1 MNINRLAVVGPA
13 DSVALIS
20 EVAQERNAILKVFP
34 IIYQDASEVPEILQQ
49 YDSDVDFW
57 LFSGKVPY
65 SYAANSGNTQKP
77 LYYISHTGSSL
88 YRVLV
93 QMAASGKLPKNKIS
107 FDTFNRKEIEEA
119 FTDLSPDIPTLHLLE
134 YDGVIS
140 AGEVTKYHYGLWQS
154 GTTEVAVTCFLSS
167 YLSLKQLGV
176 PAFRIW
182 PTRDTIRTMLTIATS
197 EVEASRF
204 KGGQIAIQHISI
216 DGYDDLVRDSAS
228 NYVAK
233 RVEMQLYDLLLDYT
247 EAVKGS
253 IIQHGNG
260 QYTIYSTRGVVE
272 QLTRQ
277 FTVMPILD
285 DVTRKLVISV
295 SGGIGFGPTAY
306 AAEENAHIALGLA
319 RRAGKSKWMVVLD
332 DKTVFGPLNS
342 EMHLQYSLRADD
354 PALRELA
361 NKVNISLTTVNRIFA
376 ACDKLDQGSVNAD
389 DLALYLGITP
399 RSTRR
404 LLANLVANGLAEIV
418 GEEGFGKGRPRKL
431 YNVHLDKLLPPLS
444 GKLPAE

>member
-1 MNINRLAVVGPA
+1 MNKNRLAVVGPA

-20 EVAQERNAILKVFP
+20 EVAQERGSTLKAFP
-34 IIYQDASEVPEILQQ
+34 IIYQDASEVPEILRQ
-49 YDSDVDFW
+49 YDNEVDFW

-65 SYAANSGNTQKP
+65 SYAVNSHITQKP
-77 LYYISHTGSSL
+77 LYYIPHTGSSL

-93 QMAASGKLPKNKIS
+93 QIANSEFLPVNRIS
-107 FDTFNRKEIEEA
+107 FDTFNKKEIEEA
-119 FTDLSPDIPTLHLLE
+119 FADISPDIPKVYLLE
-134 YDGVIS
+134 YDEVI
-140 AGEVTKYHYGLWQS
+140 AANEVTQYHYDLWKN
-154 GTTEVAVTCFLSS
+154 GKTDVAVTCFLSS
-167 YLSLKQLGV
+167 YLSLKKLGV

-204 KGGQIAIQHISI
+204 QGGQIAIQHIAI
-216 DGYDDLVRDSAS
+216 DGYEDFVRESAS
-228 NYVAK
+228 NYAAK
-233 RVEMQLYDLLLDYT
+233 RIEMRLYELLLNYA

-253 IIQHGNG
+253 IILHGNG

-272 QLTRQ
+272 HLTRQ

-285 DVTRKLVISV
+285 DVTRELVISV
-295 SGGIGFGPTAY
+295 SGGIGFGSTAY
-306 AAEENAHIALGLA
+306 AADENAHVALGLA

-332 DKTVFGPLNS
+332 DKTVFGPLS
-342 EMHLQYSLRADD
+342 SAVHLQYSLRADD
-354 PALRELA
+354 PALRDLA
-361 NKVNISLTTVNRIFA
+361 GKLNISVTTVNRIFA
-376 ACDKLDQGSVNAD
+376 ACEKLDQRTVNAD

-404 LLANLVANGLAEIV
+404 LLSSMVANGLAEMV

-431 YNVHLDKLLPPLS
+431 YNVKLDKLLSRPPVKLS
-444 GKLPAE
+444 AQ